1 MSEIIVPLV
10 TRPSVFIGTKPNA
23 VIVGDMQY
31 VVRTW
36 REVYEIVIGKCNTD
50 PRCHELLTNNL
61 HWFQGSVRKLL
72 SDAPTSMKRPLK
84 VDENLW
90 AETHYGSE
98 TLMSILVER
107 ILKPVDFDYSGIRIA
122 FDPTRRYKFK

>member
-1 MSEIIVPLV
+1 MSEIIVPLG

-36 REVYEIVIGKCNTD
+36 REVYEIIIGKCNAD
-50 PRCHELLTNNL
+50 PRCHELLANNL
-61 HWFQGSVRKLL
+61 HWFQGNVRKFL
-72 SDAPTSMKRPLK
+72 SNAPNGMKNPLK

-90 AETHYGSE
+90 AETNYGSE
-98 TLMSILVER
+98 TLMHILVER
-107 ILKPVDFDYSGIRIA
+107 ILRPVGFDYSGIRIA

>member
-1 MSEIIVPLV
+1 MSEITVPLD
-10 TRPSVFIGTKPNA
+10 TKPYMFIGTKPNA

-31 VVRTW
+31 IVRSW
-36 REVYEIVIGKCNTD
+36 REVYKIVIGKCNAD

-61 HWFQGSVRKLL
+61 RWFQGNVRNFL
-72 SDAPTSMKRPLK
+72 SNVPAGMKRPLK

-90 AETHYGSE
+90 AETNYGSE
-98 TLMSILVER
+98 TLMHIFVER
-107 ILKPVDFDYSGIRIA
+107 ILKPVGFDFSGIRIA